1 MIETISI
8 AMLEKSL
15 SEQKNKCLLL
25 YGPSG
30 IGKTSIALNFS
41 MNMIKKKKWICLW
54 LNLDTFLRE
63 DNNTIECRIRLI
75 KNEFRSNPD
84 TKYLIIL
91 DNLNEV
97 ESIKSILKNLSN
109 NVSIIATSVTRNV
122 LGNFAYE
129 IKVDYFTEDQ
139 ARSFFSKKINKEL
152 SNQEYVSLE
161 NFFKYDKILPYDLN
175 LLISEL
181 NNDVHV
187 NLNALLERYQD
198 LCEEIS
204 KNLYERISRISPRA
218 IEILVLLSNPIYN
231 GHISFN
237 HILKS
242 LNTNR
247 STLEKDVHI
256 LEINSIIEISTKLNE
271 KFLSIHPRTQ
281 EMIKRFVKPYTIQN
295 ESEYSSLDSSQSSQD
310 DSFDNYSTSSVSS
323 SINRSINDLVSLINQ
338 RFGYYILF

>member
-122 LGNFAYE
+122 LDNFAYE

-161 NFFKYDKILPYDLN
+161 IFFKYDKILPYDLN

-204 KNLYERISRISPRA
+204 KNLYERIS
-218 IEILVLLSNPIYN
+218 EY
-231 GHISFN
+231 H
-237 HILKS
+237 
-242 LNTNR
+242 
-247 STLEKDVHI
+247 LEQ
-256 LEINSIIEISTKLNE
+256 S
-271 KFLSIHPRTQ
+271 KF
-281 EMIKRFVKPYTIQN
+281 
-295 ESEYSSLDSSQSSQD
+295 
-310 DSFDNYSTSSVSS
+310 
-323 SINRSINDLVSLINQ
+323 
-338 RFGYYILF
+338 